1 MYILMGIWWILERL
15 DRKIRLEKVNFSK
28 LEQKFLFMFKIYTVL
43 NQILILIGYL
53 SISHSGLSENELQD
67 ILSLDDDL
75 LEHYLSKGL
84 IKIHGTYLRMPWFL
98 ILPLLNSIST
108 YLLVKPFYGI
118 NTFWWKHKI
127 FNDVIFKKYLGNHFQ
142 LFWIN
147 CYKTKHFHVLLSSKW
162 FGSLSISS

>member
-1 MYILMGIWWILERL
+1 MNFRKVRSKNSIKINEMLMFQIAKYI
-15 DRKIRLEKVNFSK
+15 
-28 LEQKFLFMFKIYTVL
+28 L
-43 NQILILIGYL
+43 NQILILKGYL

-84 IKIHGTYLRMPWFL
+84 IKTHGAYLRMPWFL

-127 FNDVIFKKYLGNHFQ
+127 FNDVIFKKYLGKTIYNYLV
-142 LFWIN
+142 LF
-147 CYKTKHFHVLLSSKW
+147 KHVLY
-162 FGSLSISS
+162 